1 MIIIAV
7 IVVITGLGFRDGPRT
22 FAFFDSCVFIIKIIA
37 VVDIVVIT
45 GLRFGDG
52 PRTFAFFDSCVIII
66 EINIKIRIKI
76 KINIKIIIA
85 AAGFVSF
92 LQGFA
97 ADWFPQGPVFSSI
110 RIPVR

>member
-7 IVVITGLGFRDGPRT
+7 IVVITGLGFRDGPRP
-22 FAFFDSCVFIIKIIA
+22 FAFFDSCLII
-37 VVDIVVIT
+37 T
-45 GLRFGDG
+45 
-52 PRTFAFFDSCVIII
+52 

-92 LQGFA
+92 LQWFA

>member
-1 MIIIAV
+1 MCGRCYNCPALAAIVVAAAVVEIVAIKIIIMIIIAV
-7 IVVITGLGFRDGPRT
+7 IVVITGLG
-22 FAFFDSCVFIIKIIA
+22 
-37 VVDIVVIT
+37 
-45 GLRFGDG
+45 FGDG
-52 PRTFAFFDSCVIII
+52 PRTFAFFDSCVII
-66 EINIKIRIKI
+66 I

>member
-22 FAFFDSCVFIIKIIA
+22 FAFFDSCVIIIKIIA
-37 VVDIVVIT
+37 VVEIVVIT
-45 GLRFGDG
+45 GLGFGDG
-52 PRTFAFFDSCVIII
+52 PRTFAFFDGCVII
-66 EINIKIRIKI
+66 I

-85 AAGFVSF
+85 AAGFVSL
-92 LQGFA
+92 LQGLA
-97 ADWFPQGPVFSSI
+97 ADWFPQGPVSSSI